1 MQNKIAVARVGKLF
15 GEARKGG
22 VSVTLYASFPDDF
35 DLETEP
41 LFVEIASLEVPLW
54 CHSIEYRGQKGAT
67 IHFDDFDTPR
77 RSEELVGKELFMT
90 CDESDIDNDEFYM
103 EDLIGFSVECGSAKG
118 KIVDY
123 YDSEHNPLFG
133 IDFGQGE
140 QLIPAAE
147 EFILHINFE
156 KGDIKLQLPDGLL
169 EL

>member
-1 MQNKIAVARVGKLF
+1 
-15 GEARKGG
+15 
-22 VSVTLYASFPDDF
+22 
-35 DLETEP
+35 
-41 LFVEIASLEVPLW
+41 
-54 CHSIEYRGQKGAT
+54 
-67 IHFDDFDTPR
+67 
-77 RSEELVGKELFMT
+77 
-90 CDESDIDNDEFYM
+90 M

-118 KIVDY
+118 EIVDY

-156 KGDIKLQLPDGLL
+156 KGHIKMQLPEGLL